1 MTKEEILNGMSE
13 EEFYQM
19 YPTKE
24 SWEAAYKMKLGG
36 LSGAPH
42 NGQPTADEF
51 FSYGSH
57 ANDKLNIP
65 MGNPFYLAHGGTYYG
80 GPIYPAAYGGYMQ
93 PGGPVT
99 FAQPKTSAQYER
111 MKNKLSYTDEELQG
125 VGVSK
130 PGLSEEFLRKQKEQK
145 GQYTPATGGGYTKI
159 GSNPNELYDYVVGQ
173 GYQPRPVQQIV
184 NTLPPQ
190 KYGGGLPGGPHEM
203 PCMECGGYMEDGGF
217 YTGGNYNS
225 PTNYG
230 SFSVPMTYGGDL
242 DMAQDG
248 RIVDW
253 AKQQQQNLAQ
263 RTGQG
268 TPSGVSKYYGAFDVP
283 NLSKMDSVV
292 TSPINPN
299 IGMAFKGSKS
309 MLVPLDKSAEQD
321 VRKINKPFIVATPP
335 SRGEREVFVSYQEFG
350 GAYDPS
356 VAGTYP
362 MLDMGGLK
370 KIIYAAAKKTKKAY
384 GGDTV
389 IPGGNQDYKEQYRN
403 TFDNFIKQ
411 NTYNAIVD
419 NEREAMMNELAQMDQ
434 PSYNMPMGG
443 YDMDFA
449 KKGKQTSFRNP
460 NGPGVTNP
468 ATNKPYT
475 WAEFDAAGGWEKFD
489 NEGWS
494 KVKDYV
500 NKMSQSQNQ
509 ANTQRSKVMEGL
521 ANMFAPTQRT
531 GLFSNIVPANI
542 YRGYEFSNK
551 DYDYLKSL
559 GDDAKISGLSMEYGP
574 LARGLGKFGRRMF
587 GPKSITFG
595 TVNPNKGYFEDLKEP
610 YQLPTE
616 TQDNKTNRVSNKAV
630 KEQLKQDAL
639 RNKIIDERKNAIGLK
654 AYGGLFKAYDGVQNP
669 IKFTAPI
676 SDDRDIMPP
685 TIEETKPADYNPFT
699 DQAAIQK
706 RRKEQEEMFGAPMDA
721 KPDIFAPGKSV
732 TAKRETDWSSLASY
746 APGAINTLAAS
757 FEESSPMGL
766 IGRGSAR
773 YRKNEADK
781 RQAAMYTP
789 GSNQGPFVST
799 PSSARDMGNYT
810 INQGMFRPDDAAY
823 AQSPGNIYGYAQ
835 MGGYVEGEELDL
847 SPEQIAELIAQGY
860 EIEELD

>member
-65 MGNPFYLAHGGTYYG
+65 MGNPFYLANGGRSYATDIYSEKKMNPAQWQKFNESRGYKATPGSITSSSKYKEYYNPKEYQVDPSGTFTKVGAPQGYDYTKDPSYKPIISYGYKEKVEKKPIQPWTPAGTTSSGQGLFYKDQNPALGQFTFTGGKYTPYTPQVSEPMASLSNNTDNLTVNKLGGSTYYG
-80 GPIYPAAYGGYMQ
+80 GPIYPAA
-93 PGGPVT
+93 
-99 FAQPKTSAQYER
+99 
-111 MKNKLSYTDEELQG
+111 
-125 VGVSK
+125 
-130 PGLSEEFLRKQKEQK
+130 
-145 GQYTPATGGGYTKI
+145 
-159 GSNPNELYDYVVGQ
+159 
-173 GYQPRPVQQIV
+173 
-184 NTLPPQ
+184 
-190 KYGGGLPGGPHEM
+190 YGGGLPGGPHEM

-242 DMAQDG
+242 DMAKDG

-253 AKQQQQNLAQ
+253 AKQQQQKLAE

-268 TPSGVSKYYGAFDVP
+268 IPSGVSKYYGAFDVP

-321 VRKINKPFIVATPP
+321 VRKINKPFTVATPP

-449 KKGKQTSFRNP
+449 QKGKQT
-460 NGPGVTNP
+460 G
-468 ATNKPYT
+468 Y
-475 WAEFDAAGGWEKFD
+475 
-489 NEGWS
+489 
-494 KVKDYV
+494 
-500 NKMSQSQNQ
+500 NQ

-521 ANMFAPTQRT
+521 ANMFAPTYRT